1 MSTILTINIRND
13 ERQAH
18 DFFVFQQ
25 PATYP
30 SEAMAYSNS
39 LFSARLGNYGDTGAT
54 LTFRAELRFYA
65 GLQQSNTLPHVGNVS
80 GDILASRPID
90 LASGSGTEND
100 STTAI
105 ISEPIGLTQPVN
117 GDDVKPGAFRI
128 TTPVFTSQNYYN
140 AGLAVNANGQ
150 MVLSNFIVVDPA
162 TETDCQ
168 PVLKYFVGKGE
179 YAPGTVINFTHSSL
193 NAALCD
199 FTGGI
204 TTVEVANNANGT
216 WSVFAG

>member
-13 ERQAH
+13 ERQLH
-18 DFFVFQQ
+18 DYFVFQQ

-30 SEAMAYSNS
+30 SEATVYANS
-39 LFSARLGNYGDTGAT
+39 LFSGGLGNYDDTGAM
-54 LTFRAELRFYA
+54 LTFRVELRFYA
-65 GLQQSNTLPHVGNVS
+65 GLQQSNTPPRVGNIS
-80 GDILASRPID
+80 GGVLAIRPID

-105 ISEPIGLTQPVN
+105 ISDAFGLTQPVN

-128 TTPVFTSQNYYN
+128 TTPVFSSPNYYN
-140 AGLAVNANGQ
+140 AGLAANVEGQ
-150 MVLSNFIVVDPA
+150 MVLSNFVVVDPA

-168 PVLKYFVGKGE
+168 PVLKYYVGKGD
-179 YAPGTVINFTHSSL
+179 YAAGTVINFAHSSM

-199 FTGGI
+199 FTGGSI
-204 TTVEVANNANGT
+204 TATVTNNPNGT
-216 WSVFAG
+216 WTVSYW